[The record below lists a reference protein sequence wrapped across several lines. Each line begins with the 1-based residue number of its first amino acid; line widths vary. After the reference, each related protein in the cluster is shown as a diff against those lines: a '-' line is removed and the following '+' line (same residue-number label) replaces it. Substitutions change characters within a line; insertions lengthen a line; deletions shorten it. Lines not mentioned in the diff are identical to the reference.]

1 MHDEG
6 ILCSE
11 DFVCCCYEYFL
22 KCQNW
27 KLSSS
32 PLNTLSLY
40 ASLSVASPN
49 TLEKALYFAFPPIT
63 AVQRHAPHQ
72 EPHQNLETQRQTY
85 IGQHI

>member
-6 ILCSE
+6 IPCSE
-11 DFVCCCYEYFL
+11 DFVCCCYEHFF
-22 KCQNW
+22 KRQNW

-32 PLNTLSLY
+32 PSSTLSLC
-40 ASLSVASPN
+40 ASLHHN
-49 TLEKALYFAFPPIT
+49 TGEQALSFAFPPIT